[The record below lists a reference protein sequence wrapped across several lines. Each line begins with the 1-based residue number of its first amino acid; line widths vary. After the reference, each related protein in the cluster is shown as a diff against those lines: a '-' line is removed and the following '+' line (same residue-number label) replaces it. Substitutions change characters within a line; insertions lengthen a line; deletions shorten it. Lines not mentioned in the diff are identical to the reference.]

1 MSASKPS
8 APGASQGPVAE
19 PFGET
24 RPTRPRLAWPL
35 AGSLAVLLLDQ
46 LTKWIVVE
54 RLGPGKSQHRWGI
67 VEPALAFEYVENT
80 GAAFGVFRGQ
90 GTLLT
95 ALSALVL
102 IGLLAYYLTVREP
115 STALMA
121 GICLL
126 LGGAAGNLV
135 DRVRLGY
142 VVDFAAV
149 GRWPKFNLADSA
161 ISVGVVLLAWHLI
174 VDPTGSVRPTGDS
187 DWSSASESPPS
198 ATPRPGRGH
207 ENE

>member
-1 MSASKPS
+1 
-8 APGASQGPVAE
+8 
-19 PFGET
+19 
-24 RPTRPRLAWPL
+24 
-35 AGSLAVLLLDQ
+35 VLLLDQ
-46 LTKWIVVE
+46 LTKLVVVE

-90 GTLLT
+90 GMLLT
-95 ALSALVL
+95 ALSVLVL
-102 IGLLAYYLTVREP
+102 IGLLAYYLTVRDP
-115 STALMA
+115 SAALMA
-121 GICLL
+121 SIGLL

-149 GRWPKFNLADSA
+149 GLWPKFNLADSA

-174 VDPTGSVRPTGDS
+174 VEPTRSARPAVDPNR
-187 DWSSASESPPS
+187 SSASESRPS
-198 ATPRPGRGH
+198 APRGGRGH
-207 ENE
+207 ENG